1 MVVNTKRN
9 PRQIKEFEVATKP
22 LFQKKFGRH
31 NLLPHHIYALCW
43 LRIQEDFLF
52 VKCDNN
58 LGPIIVERGV
68 YIERVCRYHLYQK
81 YTYLY
86 LTPALSASKM
96 STLKLKV
103 GAWIKS
109 HSKQLT
115 SMEKRFLTT
124 NLQGNVDPLPW
135 LYGMIVIH
143 KTLWT
148 MIPMI
153 SLTGIL
159 MQPIGV

>member
-22 LFQKKFGRH
+22 LFQNKFGRH
-31 NLLPHHIYALCW
+31 NLLPHHIFALCW
-43 LRIQEDFLF
+43 LHSKNYFLRGCF
-52 VKCDNN
+52 IVKCDKN
-58 LGPIIVERGV
+58 LGTTIVERGF
-68 YIERVCRYHLYQK
+68 YIERVCRYHLYQR

-86 LTPALSASKM
+86 LTPVPAESKM
-96 STLKLKV
+96 AALKLKV
-103 GAWIKS
+103 GAWITS

-135 LYGMIVIH
+135 LYGMIIIH

-153 SLTGIL
+153 
-159 MQPIGV
+159 